1 MRLIDKDALIALINY
16 GVCSTVEEIEGIDEV
31 KAIPIEFIDHQI
43 DLYERLF
50 EKGLYNDDDYDE
62 HYRMM
67 VDSLKL
73 LKSKWRKHERDK

>member
-1 MRLIDKDALIALINY
+1 MRLIDKDLLISLINY
-16 GVCSTVEEIEGIDEV
+16 GVCSTVEEIEGVDEV
-31 KAIPIEFIDHQI
+31 KAIPIDFIDRQI
-43 DLYERLF
+43 DFYEKLF

-73 LKSKWRKHERDK
+73 LKSKWRKFNDKH